1 MTATAHAAGV
11 ALIAI
16 VIMFAIF
23 IGYSLLTR
31 NVPQHAA
38 QAGHAPRRARAGAPH
53 PAGPAPVAAITEI
66 HHEPRRF
73 PGELSPFPVPGYL
86 DMLPDDPPPADTV
99 SLPVV
104 QCELGGLTTDEY
116 LDALFARHAAE
127 SRAA

>member
-1 MTATAHAAGV
+1 MAGAVAA
-11 ALIAI
+11 ALIGI
-16 VIMFAIF
+16 VIIVAVAAAYAI
-23 IGYSLLTR
+23 LTR
-31 NVPQHAA
+31 EP
-38 QAGHAPRRARAGAPH
+38 GDTTPEPRAPRHARAEARQ

-116 LDALFARHAAE
+116 VDALFARHAAE